1 MMSEYVMEKQ
11 DYNKIKKL
19 EGLHN
24 VDTFWDDVR
33 RLTKNVTSDHSLS
46 RWQILAEARYGEL
59 TQARRSFYED

>member
-1 MMSEYVMEKQ
+1 MMSEYVMEKH
-11 DYNKIKKL
+11 DYSRIKKL

-46 RWQILAEARYGEL
+46 RWQILAEVRYGEL
-59 TQARRSFYED
+59 TQAHRSFYED